1 MFWFQVHCSFPYIH
15 DLQKRENYFLHYQG
29 YKLSLND
36 FFFFFPSPFTVG
48 EMKCTFHLQN
58 NRKQFFWSVSE
69 KIRIKFQFMLWVKW
83 LRYAF
88 IALFNEQTLIFT
100 VMRSNIDL
108 REGASTVQFLPSGRR
123 CGDKEYTWYANL
135 TEVCTAKCTE
145 VEQVTLGKRCAKE
158 RLMEEKSRRGC
169 IR

>member
-1 MFWFQVHCSFPYIH
+1 MAGFDGRKFFILGAVVCYFQP
-15 DLQKRENYFLHYQG
+15 
-29 YKLSLND
+29 LN
-36 FFFFFPSPFTVG
+36 FFFLSPFTVG

-69 KIRIKFQFMLWVKW
+69 KIRIKFLFMLWVKR

-88 IALFNEQTLIFT
+88 IALFSEQTLIFT
-100 VMRSNIDL
+100 AMRSDIDL
-108 REGASTVQFLPSGRR
+108 REGASTMQFLPSGRR

-135 TEVCTAKCTE
+135 TEVWTAKVTE

-158 RLMEEKSRRGC
+158 WLMEEKSRKGC